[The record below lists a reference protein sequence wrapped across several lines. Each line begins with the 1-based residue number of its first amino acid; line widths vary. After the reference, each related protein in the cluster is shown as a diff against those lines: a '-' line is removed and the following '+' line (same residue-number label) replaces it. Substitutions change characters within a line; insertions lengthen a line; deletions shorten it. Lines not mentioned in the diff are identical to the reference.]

1 MSGWAQTSFGLA
13 NGACVYSDVVV
24 RILFGYLSL
33 VLSGLTFQNGS
44 AGDTVLTIR
53 SLAGQTE
60 GLLAGKQADL
70 LRRFL
75 FTRKPP

>member
-53 SLAGQTE
+53 TLAG
-60 GLLAGKQADL
+60 
-70 LRRFL
+70 
-75 FTRKPP
+75 